1 MWESGYYPPGAEH
14 DPNAP
19 WNEVEVPEQD
29 FEITCSQS
37 LSRTATVTTNNYIP
51 GASGVDYEPD
61 GEGGYCAEGWH
72 DDDDTSDTN
81 WADEYKENG
90 YKTPLQ
96 LIQML
101 KEYLQKDLEKWEEE
115 DKKDPHKWA
124 ATQVRRFKGL
134 IEECD
139 CWTEDE
145 TEFVEN

>member
-1 MWESGYYPPGAEH
+1 MIESGYYPPGAEF

-19 WNEVEVPEQD
+19 YNQSDIPEEEFEV
-29 FEITCSQS
+29 TCSQS
-37 LSRTATVTTNNYIP
+37 LSRTAIVWTDNYVP

-61 GEGGYCAEGWH
+61 DEGGCYASPWH
-72 DDDDTSDTN
+72 DDPDTSDTN
-81 WADEYKENG
+81 WAKEYESNG

-101 KEYLQKDLEKWEEE
+101 REYLEKDLRDIQKDMLPNDRSFK
-115 DKKDPHKWA
+115 
-124 ATQVRRFKGL
+124 ATKARKLKGL

-145 TEFVEN
+145 TEYVEN